1 MQEIIKTFENK
12 INDLE
17 LSIKSSYE
25 FARVPGCE
33 ITYSGYEMI
42 HRQKEELKTD
52 IPKEI
57 REFVEEHDVY
67 PPKKNPFAKY
77 L

>member
-1 MQEIIKTFENK
+1 MQEIIKIFESK
-12 INDLE
+12 INNLE

-42 HRQKEELKTD
+42 HREKRKT
-52 IPKEI
+52 
-57 REFVEEHDVY
+57 
-67 PPKKNPFAKY
+67 
-77 L
+77 

>member
-42 HRQKEELKTD
+42 HREKRKT
-52 IPKEI
+52 
-57 REFVEEHDVY
+57 
-67 PPKKNPFAKY
+67 
-77 L
+77 